1 MDASESKSK
10 VLAAISMG
18 NKPIPL
24 PKAKWLIGIVIVH
37 VRYRSSPKSRGTVY
51 SFNINPNTL
60 TADFEI
66 WICGDATRFFV
77 FPIDVMRT
85 IYDDPDSYPD
95 YTHPSIRI
103 AEVDVSSR
111 RLLFGRGGKDMD
123 ASRYYGAS
131 LGDFL

>member
-1 MDASESKSK
+1 MNAIEIKTK
-10 VLAAISMG
+10 VLAAISKG
-18 NKPIPL
+18 NKPIPM
-24 PKAKWLIGIVIVH
+24 PKAKWRVGGAIVH

-60 TADFEI
+60 TANFEV

-77 FPIDVMRT
+77 FPIDVMRA
-85 IYDDPDSYPD
+85 IYYDPDTYTD
-95 YTHPSIRI
+95 YTHPNIRV
-103 AEVDVSSR
+103 AEVDLSSR

-131 LGDFL
+131 MGDFL